1 MRNSRKQKGGNE
13 RMVNKEIVIQ
23 DLKNL
28 IKSMQ
33 MDKRQNIKELE
44 VKQGAMS
51 SLKLIWEDKAE

>member
-1 MRNSRKQKGGNE
+1 
-13 RMVNKEIVIQ
+13 MVNKEIVIQ

-51 SLKLIWEDKAE
+51 SLKLIWEDKTE